1 MPKRKRDEDSHCECS
16 CENQTAA
23 ILKFPDNVMLIVFSH
38 LDTSSLIKA
47 SKVCKK
53 WYILTKDSSLWR
65 KLDLRGRP
73 KALSPKS
80 LWKLSRARFTV
91 ALRELHLRGSVGPT
105 RAILDTITI
114 PFLDDL
120 KRRCPNL
127 TAITLENYDLRQ
139 NALNISVLPAQLSY
153 LSLKD
158 SMLAH
163 GWFES
168 LKNNTF
174 NMEKL
179 KFLDLSN
186 CTAISNTDLEA
197 FSYLTNLRTLL
208 LYNCYRIS
216 ARGIPTIAANLHS
229 MTHLDVA
236 CCPGINDVALH
247 YFGRNLKQLRKLNLR
262 FCHHITDSGI
272 ASLVYGARDLEHLDL
287 FSCHEIT
294 NESLKNISQYS
305 KKLRYLDVRSCKVTT
320 EEVMT
325 LIDSMPHCN
334 IIYVEAMAAA
344 AIAYHV
350 GHHCP
355 IIPLRNP
362 TFKHV

>member
-1 MPKRKRDEDSHCECS
+1 MPKRRREEYSDDCS
-16 CENQTAA
+16 CESESTLRHVQTAE
-23 ILKFPDNVMLIVFSH
+23 ILKFPDNVLLLVFSH
-38 LDTSSLIKA
+38 LDTTSLIRA

-53 WYILTKDSSLWR
+53 WYALAKDGSLWR
-65 KLDLRGRP
+65 KLDIRSIP
-73 KALSPKS
+73 KPLSQKS
-80 LWKLSRARFTV
+80 LWRLSRARFTV

-105 RAILDTITI
+105 RAILDSITL

-127 TAITLENYDLRQ
+127 TELTLENYDLRQ
-139 NALNISVLPAQLSY
+139 IAISILPAQLSY

-158 SMLAH
+158 SMIAH

-179 KFLDLSN
+179 KYLDLSN

-197 FSYLTNLRTLL
+197 LSYLTNLQTLL

-216 ARGIPTIAANLHS
+216 ARGIPTIAANLNAL
-229 MTHLDVA
+229 THLDVA

-247 YFGRNLKQLRKLNLR
+247 YFGRNLKELKKLNLR

-272 ASLVYGARDLEHLDL
+272 ASLVYGAKNLEHLDL
-287 FSCHEIT
+287 FSCHEVT
-294 NESLKNISQYS
+294 NGSLKNIAKYS
-305 KKLRYLDVRSCKVTT
+305 KNLRYLDVRSCKVTS
-320 EEVMT
+320 EEVMA
-325 LIDSMPHCN
+325 LDSALPQCN
-334 IIYVEAMAAA
+334 IIYVEAMA
-344 AIAYHV
+344 V
-350 GHHCP
+350 GTMPHYIEHQCESFSAK
-355 IIPLRNP
+355 I
-362 TFKHV
+362 

>member
-1 MPKRKRDEDSHCECS
+1 MPKRRREDVFDDCS
-16 CENQTAA
+16 CENASCLGQSQIAE
-23 ILKFPDNVMLIVFSH
+23 ILKFPDNVLLLVFAH
-38 LDTSSLIKA
+38 LDTASLIRA

-53 WYILTKDSSLWR
+53 WYTLSKDASLWR
-65 KLDLRGRP
+65 KLDIRSIP
-73 KALSPKS
+73 KPLSQKS
-80 LWKLSRARFTV
+80 LWRLSRARFTV
-91 ALRELHLRGSVGPT
+91 ALKELHLRGSVGRT
-105 RAILDTITI
+105 RAILDSITI

-127 TAITLENYDLRQ
+127 TDLTLENYDLRQ
-139 NALNISVLPAQLSY
+139 IVISVLPSQLSH

-158 SMLAH
+158 SMIAH

-197 FSYLTNLRTLL
+197 LSYLTNLQALL

-216 ARGIPTIAANLHS
+216 ARGIPTIAANLHAL
-229 MTHLDVA
+229 THLDVA

-247 YFGRNLKQLRKLNLR
+247 YFGRNLKDLNKLNLR
-262 FCHHITDSGI
+262 FCHHVTDSGI
-272 ASLVYGARDLEHLDL
+272 ASLVYGATNLEHLDL

-294 NESLKNISQYS
+294 NGSLKNIAKYS

-320 EEVMT
+320 EEVMA
-325 LIDSMPHCN
+325 LSSALPQCN
-334 IIYVEAMAAA
+334 LIYVEAMA
-344 AIAYHV
+344 V
-350 GHHCP
+350 GTMSHTSEHQCRQF
-355 IIPLRNP
+355 LAS
-362 TFKHV
+362 